1 MSDFRMVSPLLDGY
15 TVDKTVMTQRD
26 RTWYSVTH
34 IATKEQF
41 VLKHLSVPASDA
53 QVRALILS
61 GIYTNENDVLA
72 YYTALVSDIKQEL
85 ELGKKLSE
93 TECFAGPVDYQIVQ
107 KTDSIGYDIYIL
119 QSLQIPLNEL
129 ISRNGMTHLRAINLG
144 IDICDAIIAC
154 RDAGYLFANL
164 KPDNIFLLPSGKFML
179 GDLGLVPLKDLEYA
193 SISEDYIGSFSPP
206 ELFDISGI
214 PNLTLDLYS
223 LGMVLYRIYNGNHG
237 PFEDENTDEA
247 MADKLRLSGK
257 SLPTPIY
264 ADYELAGI
272 ITRAC
277 SYRIPNR
284 YSSPEQLKEDL
295 LHYLQRNQIPDSL
308 IVPPLVVDPEPIVE
322 EEPEIVEEE
331 PLRMVDAAELD
342 AAFKASFAP
351 SSENVGNDVPTPPA
365 NEPKEEPK
373 EELKEELKAA
383 PTAVPATTEHTH
395 DEAPLVVNAEEK
407 NQAEPAVQTPV
418 VEDAP
423 DAMEAPSTEEAPAAE
438 KAPVTEEVPAAEKA
452 PATEEAPATEK
463 APATEEAPAT
473 EKAPATEEVPA
484 AEKAPVTEEAPAT
497 EKAPAAEEA
506 PAAEK
511 AEETDS
517 AKTNKEELLSANA
530 VSGPKMPTGNLRMS
544 KKGKR
549 SRRHKNLV
557 LEIPQDPADSNPD
570 EQETE
575 SPVAVHINDAAPKS
589 SASKDTES
597 PSKGESSS
605 KEKSSNFSFSQG
617 SEPSH
622 TSQKD
627 EEMDIDS
634 LIASVNEVVGTST
647 PGEHPQPEKEE
658 THALTMHVAPAD
670 SGYYDPYHDP
680 SQEAQEVP
688 EEKKASKWL
697 PITIVAILTV
707 ALIGVIAFLL
717 NNYYVDITALNLLS
731 HSTEDLTVELVT
743 PDAQECFIVT
753 CTDNYGN
760 SYPRTI
766 NGSNY
771 TFSGLRENTAYTV
784 TVIASEYH
792 RLRSGKSCTITV
804 KTPGT
809 TKISDFSA
817 RRGTQAGDIVL
828 NFTSEGPSP
837 EVWQY
842 TYTDANGVLSG
853 PFPFND
859 HTALVAGLKE
869 GVTYS
874 FSIEAPRDL
883 FLSGET
889 TVEYTL
895 LPIVNVTALHI
906 EDVHDRTVSIA
917 WGCEENFPETWTVT
931 CEGGDYSKTMTTADL
946 NISFTDLPD
955 LERAYTF
962 SVSALGMDEPAV
974 LELPANP
981 VILED
986 LKAEYQEDGTVKVSW
1001 DTPAGVPTSGWHLT
1015 YNTVGN
1021 LHVPYLVRDITSDS
1035 VTLTGL
1041 IPNAEYEITLHL
1053 TAEDA
1058 SLALFG
1064 ETSTTLI
1071 TPVAEAFNG
1080 YDIDPAPVFG
1090 NDSGNLSLWLC
1101 PEKEDWTYT
1110 DLEKTRTEFT
1120 KDEKIA
1126 VCLQVESISASEDT
1140 VSLMYVIRNEAG
1152 QVVTDET
1159 QEFTWDSLWFER
1171 RHANAVPLPKEVGE
1185 SNSVPG
1191 KYTLEVYING
1201 LLLLQRDFTIV

>member
-72 YYTALVSDIKQEL
+72 YYTALVSDIKREL

-107 KTDSIGYDIYIL
+107 KTDAIGYDIYIL

-154 RDAGYLFANL
+154 REAGYLFANL

-193 SISEDYIGSFSPP
+193 SISEEYIGPFSPP

-237 PFEDENTDEA
+237 PFEDENTDVT

-257 SLPTPIY
+257 PLPTPIY

-277 SYRIPNR
+277 SYRIPSR

-322 EEPEIVEEE
+322 EPEPIEDE
-331 PLRMVDAAELD
+331 PLRMVDAEELD

-351 SSENVGNDVPTPPA
+351 SSENAGTDVLTLPT
-365 NEPKEEPK
+365 NEAKEPETK
-373 EELKEELKAA
+373 
-383 PTAVPATTEHTH
+383 
-395 DEAPLVVNAEEK
+395 EAPVAKEA
-407 NQAEPAVQTPV
+407 QAV
-418 VEDAP
+418 
-423 DAMEAPSTEEAPAAE
+423 
-438 KAPVTEEVPAAEKA
+438 EVPAAEKA
-452 PATEEAPATEK
+452 PVVEEAPAVEVPTAEKVPVAEKAPVAEEAPATEKAPVAEEAPATEK
-463 APATEEAPAT
+463 APAVEKVPVAEEAPVVEKAAAETPAVEKVPAAVEAPAT
-473 EKAPATEEVPA
+473 
-484 AEKAPVTEEAPAT
+484 
-497 EKAPAAEEA
+497 EA

-511 AEETDS
+511 SSTAPADAAAS
-517 AKTNKEELLSANA
+517 VKEKKDELLSANT
-530 VSGPKMPTGNLRMS
+530 VSGPKMPTGNLKMN
-544 KKGKR
+544 KKGRR

-557 LEIPQDPADSNPD
+557 VEVPDDSNENKSVAPESKIPVTIHMGDASSDVSSTKVAEPPAKEEKPADPPF
-570 EQETE
+570 TKT
-575 SPVAVHINDAAPKS
+575 VDAS
-589 SASKDTES
+589 STS
-597 PSKGESSS
+597 PS
-605 KEKSSNFSFSQG
+605 
-617 SEPSH
+617 
-622 TSQKD
+622 D
-627 EEMDIDS
+627 EEMDIDR
-634 LIASVNEVVGTST
+634 LIASVNEVVGPADPVELS
-647 PGEHPQPEKEE
+647 HPKKADGQS
-658 THALTMHVAPAD
+658 LTMHVAPAD
-670 SGYYDPYHDP
+670 SGYYDPYQDQPQEDP
-680 SQEAQEVP
+680 VEPRKRKS
-688 EEKKASKWL
+688 SNWL
-697 PITIVAILTV
+697 PITIVTLLTV

-717 NNYYVDITALNLLS
+717 NNYYVNITTLELLS
-731 HSTEDLTVELVT
+731 HSTEELTVELVT
-743 PDAQECFIVT
+743 PDAQDCFIVT

-766 NGSNY
+766 DGSNY

-784 TVIASEYH
+784 TVIASKYH
-792 RLRSGKSCTITV
+792 RLRSGKSYTITV

-809 TKISDFSA
+809 TKISDFRA

-828 NFTSEGPSP
+828 NFSSEGPSP

-842 TYTDANGVLSG
+842 TYTDSNGVLSG

-859 HTALVAGLKE
+859 HTALVAGLEE
-869 GVTYS
+869 GKTYT
-874 FSIEAPRDL
+874 FSIESPRDL

-895 LPIVNVTALHI
+895 LPIVNVTAFHI
-906 EDVHDRTVSIA
+906 EDVHNSTVSIA

-931 CEGGDYSKTMTTADL
+931 CEGGDYSKTLTTADL
-946 NISFTDLPD
+946 KISFTDLPD

-1001 DTPAGVPTSGWHLT
+1001 TTPAGVPTSGWHLT

-1064 ETSTTLI
+1064 ETTTTLI
-1071 TPVAEAFNG
+1071 TPKAEAFNG
-1080 YDIDPAPVFG
+1080 YDIDPTPIFG

-1126 VCLQVESISASEDT
+1126 VCLQVDSVSASEET

-1159 QEFTWDSLWFER
+1159 QEFTWNSLWFER

-1185 SNSVPG
+1185 SNSLPG